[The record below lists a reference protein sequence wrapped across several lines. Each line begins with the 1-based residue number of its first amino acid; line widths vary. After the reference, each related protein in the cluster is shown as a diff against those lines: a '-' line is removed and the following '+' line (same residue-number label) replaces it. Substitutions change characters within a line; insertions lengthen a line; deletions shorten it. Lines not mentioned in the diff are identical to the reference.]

1 MEWIRR
7 ETIGH
12 GSFSTVSLATT
23 SGSST
28 AFPTLIAVKSSGVV
42 CSAALRSE
50 RDVLDD
56 LGDCSEIVRCFG
68 EGRTVENG
76 EEIYNLFLEYASGGN
91 LGDRVKKSGEALPE
105 FEVRR
110 FTRSIVKGL
119 RHIHDNGFC
128 HCDVKLENVLVFG
141 DGDVKISDFG
151 LAKRRSEIGEEIR
164 VEIRGT
170 PLYMAPES
178 VNRGEFES
186 PADIW
191 ALGCSV
197 VEMSSG
203 KTAWCLEEG
212 GITNAMSLMVRI
224 GSGEEVPRIPV
235 ELSEE
240 GKDFVRKCFVKN
252 PAERWT
258 AQMLLD
264 HPFLAVDDERRSSSS
279 SSSGPLVC
287 GDEDEASV
295 SPRDPFDFPG
305 WNSVQSPV
313 NDSITV
319 CSPVSYSP
327 FSYLVRSPEERIR
340 ELVTENVPDWS
351 VSCDWV
357 NVR

>member
-23 SGSST
+23 SGNSTSS
-28 AFPTLIAVKSSGVV
+28 FPPLIAVKSSGVV

-50 RDVLDD
+50 RDVLYD
-56 LGDCSEIVRCFG
+56 LRDCPEIVRSFG
-68 EGRTVENG
+68 EATTVENG
-76 EEIYNLFLEYASGGN
+76 EEVHNLFLEYASGGN
-91 LGDRVKKSGEALPE
+91 LSDRVKNSGEALPE
-105 FEVRR
+105 CEVRR
-110 FTRSIVKGL
+110 FTRSIVRGL
-119 RHIHDNGFC
+119 RHAHAKGFA

-141 DGDVKISDFG
+141 DGDTVKISDFG
-151 LAKRRSEIGEEIR
+151 LAKRRGE
-164 VEIRGT
+164 VVAEIRGT
-170 PLYMAPES
+170 PLYMSPEA
-178 VNRGEFES
+178 VNHGEFES
-186 PADIW
+186 PGDIW

-212 GITNAMSLMVRI
+212 VTNVMSLMVRI
-224 GSGEEVPRIPV
+224 GSGDEVPTIPV

-240 GKDFVRKCFVKN
+240 GRDFVRRCFVKN
-252 PAERWT
+252 PVERWT

-264 HPFLAVDDERRSSSS
+264 HPFLAVDDEN
-279 SSSGPLVC
+279 SSG
-287 GDEDEASV
+287 EQKASA
-295 SPRDPFDFPG
+295 SPRDPFDFPD

-313 NDSITV
+313 TV

-327 FSYLVRSPEERIR
+327 FECLVRSPEERISG
-340 ELVTENVPDWS
+340 LVSENVPDWS